1 MAGIIISSVS
11 VCGWP
16 AAASSAGFT
25 YGATD
30 EFGYHAA
37 EDPVRM
43 ADFHATIL
51 HLLGVD
57 YNRLSYKHDTR
68 EEKLTDV
75 HQAKVVSEILT

>member
-1 MAGIIISSVS
+1 
-11 VCGWP
+11 
-16 AAASSAGFT
+16 
-25 YGATD
+25 
-30 EFGYHAA
+30 
-37 EDPVRM
+37 M